1 MDIRWRPWIC
11 VNWINLDPTLGH
23 EQSGYRPVL
32 VISTTAFN
40 KASKLPIVLPITNG
54 GNFAKKLGFAVEL
67 DEQMRTQGIVRCDQ
81 PRTLDFS
88 QRDCKFIKSLR
99 QDVLND
105 VLARFLPIF
114 EI

>member
-1 MDIRWRPWIC
+1 MKSTLKQGDIYW
-11 VNWINLDPTLGH
+11 VDLDPTLGH

-32 VISTTAFN
+32 IISTTMFN
-40 KASKLPIVLPITNG
+40 QASKLPVILPITNG
-54 GNFAKKLGFAVEL
+54 GAFAKKLGFAVTL
-67 DEQMRTQGIVRCDQ
+67 DSSLKTQGIIRCDQ

-88 QRDCKFIKSLR
+88 QRDCKFIESI
-99 QDVLND
+99 DEETLNE